1 MEFLNKIKSKLFK
14 TKYIYFILLLIV
26 VLIKYIFLLYKKI
39 IINIK
44 IKVCICTVGKL
55 ENNYI
60 KEFIIHYKKYGVD
73 KIYLYDNNDLD
84 SERFEDVISDYIK
97 NDYVQLFNYRGK
109 TPKQL
114 RIYNHCYKLNN
125 NKYDWLIFYD
135 IDEFIYLK
143 NFNNIKEFLILKRFN
158 NCKSIYL
165 NWIKHTDNNLLYYE
179 NKSIFKRFP
188 EIFKSKRYCLGKTII
203 RGKIKNFHSHST
215 HILDKNVEKCNGF
228 GNIIN
233 FRKKIFCR
241 KPDLKYNFIEHYE
254 YKSTEEFINKI
265 SKGDCLFGYGIK
277 IKYSRIKR
285 YFKYNKITK
294 EKIYLIQNKT
304 GLNISSF
311 LNLIKNKK

>member
-1 MEFLNKIKSKLFK
+1 MIYKFFELQSLNFK
-14 TKYIYFILLLIV
+14 KNKDFNLLI
-26 VLIKYIFLLYKKI
+26 FLVK
-39 IINIK
+39 
-44 IKVCICTVGKL
+44 
-55 ENNYI
+55 
-60 KEFIIHYKKYGVD
+60 
-73 KIYLYDNNDLD
+73 
-84 SERFEDVISDYIK
+84 
-97 NDYVQLFNYRGK
+97 LFNYRGK

-114 RIYNHCYKLNN
+114 RIYKHCYKLNKDN
-125 NKYDWLIFYD
+125 YDWLIFYD

-143 NFNNIKEFLILKRFN
+143 NYNNIKEFLIQKKFN

-165 NWIKHTDNNLLYYE
+165 NWIKHTDNNILYYE
-179 NKSIFKRFP
+179 NKSVFERFP

-203 RGKIKNFHSHST
+203 RGKIKNFHSQST
-215 HILDKNVEKCNGF
+215 HILDNGVPKCNGF
-228 GNIIN
+228 GKIIN
-233 FRKKIFCR
+233 FRKKLFCR

>member
-1 MEFLNKIKSKLFK
+1 MNIV
-14 TKYIYFILLLIV
+14 LLLIV
-26 VLIKYIFLLYKKI
+26 VLIKYMFLLLKKI
-39 IINIK
+39 LINNK

-109 TPKQL
+109 TSKQL
-114 RIYNHCYKLNN
+114 GIYNHCYKLNN
-125 NKYDWLIFYD
+125 NNYDWLIFYD

-143 NFNNIKEFLILKRFN
+143 NYNNIKEFLSLKKFN

-188 EIFKSKRYCLGKTII
+188 EIYKSKRYCLGKTII
-203 RGKIKNFHSHST
+203 RGKIKNFHSQST
-215 HILDKNVEKCNGF
+215 HILDKNVEKCDGF

-233 FRKKIFCR
+233 FTNIIYCR
-241 KPDLKYNFIEHYE
+241 KPDLKYNYIEHYE

-265 SKGDCLFGYGIK
+265 SKGDCLFGYGIN

-294 EKIYLIQNKT
+294 EKIYLIQNRT

-311 LNLIKNKK
+311 LKLIK